1 MFCADSS
8 ELSLVAYV
16 VHALVTK
23 YYVLAQFRDLNV
35 EIKVIF
41 LYEWMIYMIKS
52 FKITNIMLKSFNYI
66 YFSDLL
72 ILPNPRNV
80 HDLIIIKVMGFQ
92 NIF

>member
-1 MFCADSS
+1 
-8 ELSLVAYV
+8 
-16 VHALVTK
+16 
-23 YYVLAQFRDLNV
+23 
-35 EIKVIF
+35 
-41 LYEWMIYMIKS
+41 MIKS
-52 FKITNIMLKSFNYI
+52 FKITNIMLKSFYYI

>member
-41 LYEWMIYMIKS
+41 CM
-52 FKITNIMLKSFNYI
+52 N
-66 YFSDLL
+66 
-72 ILPNPRNV
+72 
-80 HDLIIIKVMGFQ
+80 G
-92 NIF
+92 